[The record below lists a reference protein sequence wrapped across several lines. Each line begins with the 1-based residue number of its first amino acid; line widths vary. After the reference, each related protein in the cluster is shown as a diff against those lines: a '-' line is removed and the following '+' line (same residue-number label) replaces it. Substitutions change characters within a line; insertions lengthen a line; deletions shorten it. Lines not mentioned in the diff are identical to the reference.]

1 MEGSFPSPPLSSPSW
16 EGTLCSC
23 PSPFTIFNK
32 INHLCLY
39 FVTGSVNAKNC
50 QELAKEGDVDG
61 FLVGGASLKPEFVQI
76 INARL

>member
-1 MEGSFPSPPLSSPSW
+1 MFFFLI
-16 EGTLCSC
+16 
-23 PSPFTIFNK
+23 TI
-32 INHLCLY
+32 
-39 FVTGSVNAKNC
+39 GSVNAKNC

>member
-1 MEGSFPSPPLSSPSW
+1 MGFGPHQREVVPL
-16 EGTLCSC
+16 
-23 PSPFTIFNK
+23 IFAVFNA